1 MLRGPLGNNN
11 YKPKFSGHDTFPF
24 RFTWLP
30 KLVNYIEDG
39 KSKIIKE
46 SEKKKLETITD
57 FGVGL
62 NMVKSIKHWSIATKI
77 CDKEFQLTDFGKLL
91 FSRKDSFDPYLEKKE
106 TLWLLHWMIAS
117 DETLTTWYYIFNY
130 HQSIIIN
137 KDTLLNDLLNIGK
150 FSKWKGMSPNTIKRD
165 IDCFMRTYTFSNK
178 KGEVTEDSIECPL
191 AELGL
196 INSTYSRGEYEI
208 QRGPKLTL
216 SDQIFEFAL
225 NDYWS
230 KQTNQIITFEK
241 LMYDHGSPGKVF
253 LLDEKS
259 MEDYLDR
266 LERDEKN
273 FKFNKGA
280 GGLRQITKN
289 KKISNKELIKNCF
302 KKVA

>member
-62 NMVKSIKHWSIATKI
+62 NMVKSIKHWSIATKV

-280 GGLRQITKN
+280 GGLSQITKN